1 MGGVRFLEQLAV
13 ESDLDFCSDKQGN
26 GGVAGGVGE
35 VFENFSPVGDD
46 LSHRRQIDGTGSA
59 GGVLAGVR
67 INGNDLARV
76 VLKGQD
82 GVVNSVAP

>member
-1 MGGVRFLEQLAV
+1 V
-13 ESDLDFCSDKQGN
+13 S
-26 GGVAGGVGE
+26 GGVGE
-35 VFENFSPVGDD
+35 VFENLSPVGDD

-67 INGNDLARV
+67 INGNHLARV

-82 GVVNSVAP
+82 GVVNSVAL